1 VPQVRANGLDIGY
14 DLVGEGP
21 PLLLLHGASSGGRL
35 DFGHQLARF
44 RKDFTCY
51 LPDARGHGGTRWSA
65 ADGFSYEWL
74 LEDTVAFADA
84 LGLGA
89 VHLAGFSMGGGT
101 AIGVASRWPERV
113 LTLVV
118 MGITPEREP
127 RASVAR
133 RLFDAERIKRD
144 EPAWAEVLDRRHDP
158 VQGVGGWERLLP
170 VIGAAIASQDLMS
183 PADLRRV
190 DAPTLVI
197 AGDRDPL
204 VPVDHAWGL
213 KRQLPDARLLIVP
226 DCGHEVTARKPG
238 LVNEALAAFY
248 RSTEAVAAA
257 RAERYAATAALTA
270 AGTARPAEPTP
281 ADPARTA
288 PSEPEETAR

>member
-1 VPQVRANGLDIGY
+1 VERIRANGLDVAY
-14 DLVGEGP
+14 DVIGEGP

-51 LPDARGHGGTRWSA
+51 LPDARGHGGTRWDA
-65 ADGFSYEWL
+65 ADGFAYDWL
-74 LEDTVAFADA
+74 VEDAAAFADA

-89 VHLAGFSMGGGT
+89 FHLLGFSMGGAT
-101 AIGVASRWPERV
+101 ALGLASRWPDRV

-118 MGITPEREP
+118 IGVTPEREP

-144 EPAWAEVLDRRHDP
+144 EPAWAGVLDVRHDP
-158 VQGVGGWERLLP
+158 VQGEGGWERLLP
-170 VIGAAIASQDLMS
+170 VIGASIVEQDLLG

-190 DAPTLVI
+190 DAPSLVI
-197 AGDRDPL
+197 AGDRDPF
-204 VPVDHAWGL
+204 VPVGNAWAL

-226 DCGHEVTARKPG
+226 DCGHEATAKRPAI
-238 LVNEALAAFY
+238 VNEALAGFY
-248 RSTEAVAAA
+248 RSTQAAATA
-257 RAERYAATAALTA
+257 RAERYGRGRGDGQQPL
-270 AGTARPAEPTP
+270 
-281 ADPARTA
+281 
-288 PSEPEETAR
+288 EEASR